1 MAEIVPAKFRF
12 LVQRF
17 RHPSIQNKENETFFR
32 HYGMY
37 FKENTLGVC
46 VLWIIRDKL
55 TTDLENNCFYRAI
68 KKSF

>member
-46 VLWIIRDKL
+46 LMDHQG
-55 TTDLENNCFYRAI
+55 
-68 KKSF
+68 